1 MKTNIFQYYFWILH
15 LTKMDCHQLISYWIA
30 QFALIYPL
38 LNHNLPQT
46 HHKPST
52 TNTTIEPEI
61 QNSLS
66 TLKPG
71 DTVRI
76 KTDGEKNWD
85 RKGSV
90 IAPNNRPRS
99 YVVNDKGN
107 LIIRNRCQLILITK
121 KFIVKHDYDNIIGPS
136 ESTSKSPFYK
146 QALKYSQILP
156 LPPVRTKSVL
166 LRNHKGIWRNI
177 E

>member
-61 QNSLS
+61 QNRLS
-66 TLKPG
+66 PLKPG

-76 KTDGEKNWD
+76 KTDGEK
-85 RKGSV
+85 
-90 IAPNNRPRS
+90 
-99 YVVNDKGN
+99 
-107 LIIRNRCQLILITK
+107 T
-121 KFIVKHDYDNIIGPS
+121 
-136 ESTSKSPFYK
+136 
-146 QALKYSQILP
+146 
-156 LPPVRTKSVL
+156 
-166 LRNHKGIWRNI
+166 
-177 E
+177 